1 MLEQVLV
8 VVVLLG
14 NGLVAGVLFAV
25 ALSVMPALIALPADR
40 YVQTHKLL
48 GRYYDRVMPFIVAS
62 AVIGDVVLALR
73 GAPPSR
79 IGFAMAAV
87 LLVGV
92 MVVSQTRNV
101 PINNRVKRLDPAA
114 MPVDWDDPRLA
125 WRNWNLLRTAFAV
138 LALVTNASAVAWA

>member
-1 MLEQVLV
+1 
-8 VVVLLG
+8 
-14 NGLVAGVLFAV
+14 
-25 ALSVMPALIALPADR
+25 

-79 IGFAMAAV
+79 TGFAMAAV

>member
-48 GRYYDRVMPFIVAS
+48 GRYYDRVMPFIVLS
-62 AVIGDVVLALR
+62 AVVGDIVLALR
-73 GAPPSR
+73 SAPPGR
-79 IGFAMAAV
+79 TGFAVAAA

-114 MPVDWDDPRLA
+114 MPADWDDPRLA

-138 LALVTNASAVAWA
+138 LALVANATAVAWA